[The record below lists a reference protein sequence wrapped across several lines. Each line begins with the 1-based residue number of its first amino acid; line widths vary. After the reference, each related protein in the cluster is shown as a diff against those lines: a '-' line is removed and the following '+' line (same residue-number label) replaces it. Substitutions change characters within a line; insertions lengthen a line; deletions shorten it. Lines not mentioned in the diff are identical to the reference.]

1 MKAVHKAKIHSF
13 PNKGKAA
20 NKPAASRELEVEVNI
35 PKPERESSKQAKAEW
50 KRISALLEKRGL
62 IADEYKVALHL
73 YCQSYAQ
80 LVELEASFEN
90 RVKKIMEQGGEDY
103 ATALYQASM
112 VVFGTGHVQQHP
124 IVSLIQKTR
133 MQTLKF
139 LKEFGLTPASVGGV
153 KQSANRGQGAL
164 FDDAEEGWGQF

>member
-1 MKAVHKAKIHSF
+1 MKPGHKAKIHSF
-13 PNKGKAA
+13 PSKGKVANPPAA
-20 NKPAASRELEVEVNI
+20 NRELEPEVNI

-50 KRISALLEKRGL
+50 KRISTLLETRGL
-62 IADEYKVALHL
+62 IADEYKAALHL
-73 YCQSYAQ
+73 YCQSYAS
-80 LVELEASFEN
+80 LLDLEAAFEI
-90 RVKKIMEQGGEDY
+90 RVKKIMEQGGVDY

-153 KQSANRGQGAL
+153 KQSANRGQGQL
-164 FDDAEEGWGQF
+164 FDGDEGWGQF